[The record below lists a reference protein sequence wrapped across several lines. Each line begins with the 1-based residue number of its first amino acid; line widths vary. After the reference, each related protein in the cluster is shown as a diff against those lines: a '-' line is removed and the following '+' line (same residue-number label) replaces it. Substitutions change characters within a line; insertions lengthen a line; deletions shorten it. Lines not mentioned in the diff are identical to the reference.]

1 MFKFLTA
8 FTCLLVILLLSTS
21 PGFTSDSDTLL
32 RIGLEK
38 SNSGDYC
45 GALIEF
51 SRAIE
56 VEPNNASAF
65 HYRGV
70 AKSRFGD
77 FEASI
82 IDYNEAIELDSS
94 RSEFFGSR
102 GIAKARSGD
111 LPGAIL
117 DFDCALEMN
126 PNDGVVYFNHGMAM
140 EMSHNIHDACLDW
153 AQADALGELNAK
165 RFIRKYCQ

>member
-21 PGFTSDSDTLL
+21 PGFTGDSDTLL

-38 SNSGDYC
+38 SNSGDYR

-70 AKSRFGD
+70 AKARFGD

-94 RSEFFGSR
+94 RSDFFGS
-102 GIAKARSGD
+102 
-111 LPGAIL
+111 
-117 DFDCALEMN
+117 
-126 PNDGVVYFNHGMAM
+126 
-140 EMSHNIHDACLDW
+140 
-153 AQADALGELNAK
+153 
-165 RFIRKYCQ
+165 

>member
-38 SNSGDYC
+38 SNSGDYR

-70 AKSRFGD
+70 AKARFGD

-82 IDYNEAIELDSS
+82 IDYNEAIKLDSS
-94 RSEFFGSR
+94 EVSS
-102 GIAKARSGD
+102 
-111 LPGAIL
+111 
-117 DFDCALEMN
+117 LEVEAS
-126 PNDGVVYFNHGMAM
+126 PRQGPVIYLEQYWISTVR
-140 EMSHNIHDACLDW
+140 L
-153 AQADALGELNAK
+153 K
-165 RFIRKYCQ
+165 

>member
-21 PGFTSDSDTLL
+21 PGFTGDSDTLL

-38 SNSGDYC
+38 SNSGDYR

-70 AKSRFGD
+70 AKARFGD

-82 IDYNEAIELDSS
+82 IDYNEAIKLDSS

-111 LPGAIL
+111 LP
-117 DFDCALEMN
+117 
-126 PNDGVVYFNHGMAM
+126 
-140 EMSHNIHDACLDW
+140 
-153 AQADALGELNAK
+153 
-165 RFIRKYCQ
+165 